1 MPRID
6 LVTLEDS
13 PIAERHERAD
23 AAANRAL
30 ILRTAERLFA
40 ERGVAN
46 VCMAEIAEA
55 AGVGKGTLYRR
66 FASKADLCLSL
77 MDRQMGEFQAES
89 LARFRRQ
96 TAAGVPYLT
105 QLADFLEALVAFTDI
120 HSPLLSEVERG
131 GLLRD
136 AEPLNLPHFWQF
148 MTVSALL
155 RSAARRGELV
165 ADLDLDYLGEALLAP
180 LQIDIFRYQ
189 RDARGYSIE
198 RIAGGLRGLVGLLGV
213 EK

>member
-1 MPRID
+1 MSRID
-6 LVTLEDS
+6 LVTVENDTL
-13 PIAERHERAD
+13 AERHERAD

-66 FASKADLCLSL
+66 FAGKAELCLSL
-77 MDRQMGEFQAES
+77 MDRQMSEFQAES

-96 TAAGVPYLT
+96 MSEGETYLA
-105 QLADFLEALVAFTDI
+105 QLADFLAALVAFTDV

-131 GLLRD
+131 GLLRT
-136 AEPLNLPHFWQF
+136 EQPLNLPHFWQF

-165 ADLDLDYLGEALLAP
+165 AGLDLDYVGEALLAP
-180 LQIDIFRYQ
+180 LQIDLFRYQ
-189 RDARGYSIE
+189 RDARGYAIE
-198 RIAGGLRGLVGLLGV
+198 RISNGLRRLVALLAA
-213 EK
+213 

>member
-1 MPRID
+1 MARID
-6 LVTLEDS
+6 LVTVENDTL
-13 PIAERHERAD
+13 AERHERAD

-40 ERGVAN
+40 ERGVAK

-66 FASKADLCLSL
+66 FASKAELCLSL
-77 MDRQMGEFQAES
+77 MDRQLSEFQAES

-96 TAAGVPYLT
+96 TAEGTPHLQ
-105 QLADFLEALVAFTDI
+105 QLAAFLEALVVFTDV

-131 GLLRD
+131 GLLRP
-136 AEPLNLPHFWQF
+136 EEQPLNVPHFWQF

-155 RSAARRGELV
+155 RSAARRGELA
-165 ADLDLDYLGEALLAP
+165 ADLDLDYMGEALLAS

-198 RIAGGLRGLVGLLGV
+198 RIGDGLRRLVELLAA
-213 EK
+213 

>member
-1 MPRID
+1 M
-6 LVTLEDS
+6 
-13 PIAERHERAD
+13 
-23 AAANRAL
+23 L

-66 FASKADLCLSL
+66 FASKAELCLSL
-77 MDRQMGEFQAES
+77 RDRQLSEFQAES

-96 TAAGVPYLT
+96 TAGGVPYLT
-105 QLADFLEALVAFTDI
+105 QLADFLEALVGFTDV

-131 GLLRD
+131 GLLRT
-136 AEPLNLPHFWQF
+136 EQPLNLPHFWQF

-165 ADLDLDYLGEALLAP
+165 ADLDLDYVGEALLAP
-180 LQIDIFRYQ
+180 LQIDLFRYQ
-189 RDARGYSIE
+189 RDARGYAIE
-198 RIAGGLRGLVGLLGV
+198 RIGDGLRRLVALLAA
-213 EK
+213 

>member
-6 LVTLEDS
+6 LMTVEDGNT
-13 PIAERHERAD
+13 AERHERAD

-30 ILRTAERLFA
+30 ILKTAERLFA

-66 FASKADLCLSL
+66 FAGKAELCLALLDS
-77 MDRQMGEFQAES
+77 QMSEFQAEA

-96 TAAGVPYLT
+96 TAEGATHLA
-105 QLADFLEALVAFTDI
+105 QLADFLEALVAFTEI
-120 HSPLLSEVERG
+120 HAPLLSEVERG
-131 GLLRD
+131 GLLRVD
-136 AEPLNLPHFWQF
+136 APLNVPHFWQF

-155 RSAARRGELV
+155 RAAARRGEV
-165 ADLDLDYLGEALLAP
+165 RDGLDLDYVGEALLAP

-189 RDARGYSIE
+189 RDARGYSLE
-198 RIAGGLRGLVGLLGV
+198 RIADGLRGLVGLLAR
-213 EK
+213 

>member
-1 MPRID
+1 MSRID
-6 LVTLEDS
+6 LVTVEDDAL
-13 PIAERHERAD
+13 AERHERAD

-66 FASKADLCLSL
+66 FASKAELCLSL
-77 MDRQMGEFQAES
+77 MDRQLGEFQAES

-105 QLADFLEALVAFTDI
+105 QLADFLDALVGFTDV

-131 GLLRD
+131 GLLRT
-136 AEPLNLPHFWQF
+136 EQPLNLPHFWQF

-155 RSAARRGELV
+155 RSAARRDELV
-165 ADLDLDYLGEALLAP
+165 ADLDLDYVGEALLAP

-189 RDARGYSIE
+189 RDARGYTIE
-198 RIAGGLRGLVGLLGV
+198 RIGDGLRRLVALLAA
-213 EK
+213 

>member
-6 LVTLEDS
+6 LLTVEEGSAT
-13 PIAERHERAD
+13 ERHERAD
-23 AAANRAL
+23 AAANRVL
-30 ILRTAERLFA
+30 ILKTAERLFA

-66 FASKADLCLSL
+66 FAGKAELCLALLDS
-77 MDRQMGEFQAES
+77 QMSEFQAES

-96 TAAGVPYLT
+96 TAEGMPYLT
-105 QLADFLEALVAFTDI
+105 QLADFLEALVAFTEI
-120 HSPLLSEVERG
+120 HAPLLSEVERG
-131 GLLRD
+131 GLLRVD
-136 AEPLNLPHFWQF
+136 APLNVPHFWQF

-155 RSAARRGELV
+155 RAAARRGELV
-165 ADLDLDYLGEALLAP
+165 DGLDLDYVGEALLAP

-189 RDARGYSIE
+189 RDARGYSLE
-198 RIAGGLRGLVGLLGV
+198 RVADGLRGLVGLLAV
-213 EK
+213 

>member
-1 MPRID
+1 MSRID
-6 LVTLEDS
+6 LVTVEDDTL
-13 PIAERHERAD
+13 AERHERAD
-23 AAANRAL
+23 AAANRVL
-30 ILRTAERLFA
+30 ILHTAERLFA

-66 FASKADLCLSL
+66 FASKAELCLSL
-77 MDRQMGEFQAES
+77 MDRQLSEFQAES

-96 TAAGVPYLT
+96 TAGGVPYLT
-105 QLADFLEALVAFTDI
+105 QLADFLEALVGFTDV

-131 GLLRD
+131 GLLRT
-136 AEPLNLPHFWQF
+136 EQPLNLPHFWQF

-165 ADLDLDYLGEALLAP
+165 ADLDLDYVGEALLAP
-180 LQIDIFRYQ
+180 LQIDLFRYQ
-189 RDARGYSIE
+189 RDARGYTIE
-198 RIAGGLRGLVGLLGV
+198 RIGDGLRRLVGLLAA
-213 EK
+213 

>member
-1 MPRID
+1 MSRID
-6 LVTLEDS
+6 LVTVEDDAL
-13 PIAERHERAD
+13 AERHERAD

-66 FASKADLCLSL
+66 FASKAELCLSL
-77 MDRQMGEFQAES
+77 MDRQLGEFQAES

-105 QLADFLEALVAFTDI
+105 QLADFLDALVGFTDV

-131 GLLRD
+131 GLLRT
-136 AEPLNLPHFWQF
+136 EQPLNLPHFWQF

-165 ADLDLDYLGEALLAP
+165 ADLDLDYVGEALLAP

-189 RDARGYSIE
+189 RDARGYTIE
-198 RIAGGLRGLVGLLGV
+198 RIGDGLRRLVALLAT
-213 EK
+213 

>member
-1 MPRID
+1 MSRID
-6 LVTLEDS
+6 LVTVEDDAL
-13 PIAERHERAD
+13 AERHERAD

-66 FASKADLCLSL
+66 FASKAELCLSL
-77 MDRQMGEFQAES
+77 MDRQLGEFQAES

-105 QLADFLEALVAFTDI
+105 QLADFLDALVGFTDV

-131 GLLRD
+131 GLLRT
-136 AEPLNLPHFWQF
+136 EQPLNLPHFWQF

-165 ADLDLDYLGEALLAP
+165 ADLDLDYVGEALLAP

-189 RDARGYSIE
+189 RDARGYTIE
-198 RIAGGLRGLVGLLGV
+198 RIGDGLRRLVALLAV
-213 EK
+213 

>member
-1 MPRID
+1 MSRID
-6 LVTLEDS
+6 LVTVEDDTL
-13 PIAERHERAD
+13 AERHERAD
-23 AAANRAL
+23 AAANRVL

-66 FASKADLCLSL
+66 FASKAELCLSL
-77 MDRQMGEFQAES
+77 MDRQLSAFQSDS

-96 TAAGVPYLT
+96 TAGGVPYLA
-105 QLADFLEALVAFTDI
+105 QLADFLEGLVGFTDV

-131 GLLRD
+131 GLLRT
-136 AEPLNLPHFWQF
+136 EQPLNLPHFWQF

-165 ADLDLDYLGEALLAP
+165 ADLDLDYVGEALLAP
-180 LQIDIFRYQ
+180 LQIDLFRYQ
-189 RDARGYSIE
+189 RDARGYTIE
-198 RIAGGLRGLVGLLGV
+198 RIGDGLRRLVGLLAA
-213 EK
+213 

>member
-6 LVTLEDS
+6 LAIVEESSAT
-13 PIAERHERAD
+13 ERHERAD

-66 FASKADLCLSL
+66 FASKAELCLSL
-77 MDRQMGEFQAES
+77 MDRQLGEFQAES

-96 TAAGVPYLT
+96 TAEGVPHLA
-105 QLADFLEALVAFTDI
+105 QLADFLEALVAFTDV
-120 HSPLLSEVERG
+120 HTPLLSEVERG
-131 GLLRD
+131 GLLRVD
-136 AEPLNLPHFWQF
+136 RPLNLPHFWQY

-155 RSAARRGELV
+155 RSAARRGEL
-165 ADLDLDYLGEALLAP
+165 ADGLDLDYLSEALLAP
-180 LQIDIFRYQ
+180 LHIDMFRFQ

-198 RIAGGLRGLVGLLGV
+198 RIAAGLRSLVGLLTA
-213 EK
+213 

>member
-6 LVTLEDS
+6 LLTVEEGSAT
-13 PIAERHERAD
+13 ERHERAD
-23 AAANRAL
+23 AAANRVL
-30 ILRTAERLFA
+30 ILKTAERLFA

-66 FASKADLCLSL
+66 FAGKAELCLALLDS
-77 MDRQMGEFQAES
+77 QMSEFQAES

-96 TAAGVPYLT
+96 TAEGTPYLT
-105 QLADFLEALVAFTDI
+105 QLADFLEALVAFTEI
-120 HSPLLSEVERG
+120 HAPLLSEVERG
-131 GLLRD
+131 GLLRVD
-136 AEPLNLPHFWQF
+136 APLNVPHFWQF

-155 RSAARRGELV
+155 RAAARRGELV
-165 ADLDLDYLGEALLAP
+165 NGLDLDYVGEALLAP

-189 RDARGYSIE
+189 RDARGYSLE
-198 RIAGGLRGLVGLLGV
+198 RVADGLRGLVGLLAV
-213 EK
+213 

>member
-1 MPRID
+1 MSRID
-6 LVTLEDS
+6 LVTVEDEAL
-13 PIAERHERAD
+13 AERHERAD

-66 FASKADLCLSL
+66 FASKAELCLSL
-77 MDRQMGEFQAES
+77 MDRQLGEFQAES

-105 QLADFLEALVAFTDI
+105 QLADFLDALVGFTDV

-131 GLLRD
+131 GLLRT
-136 AEPLNLPHFWQF
+136 EQPLNLPHFWQF

-155 RSAARRGELV
+155 RSAARRDELV
-165 ADLDLDYLGEALLAP
+165 ADLDLDYVGEALLAP

-189 RDARGYSIE
+189 RDARGYTIE
-198 RIAGGLRGLVGLLGV
+198 RIGDGLRRLVALLAA
-213 EK
+213 

>member
-6 LVTLEDS
+6 LMTVEDGNT
-13 PIAERHERAD
+13 AERHERAD

-30 ILRTAERLFA
+30 ILKTAERLFA

-66 FASKADLCLSL
+66 FAGKAELCLALLDS
-77 MDRQMGEFQAES
+77 QMSEFQAEA

-96 TAAGVPYLT
+96 TAEGATHLT
-105 QLADFLEALVAFTDI
+105 QLADFLEALVAFTEI
-120 HSPLLSEVERG
+120 HAPLLSEVERG
-131 GLLRD
+131 GLLRVD
-136 AEPLNLPHFWQF
+136 APLNVPHFWQF

-155 RSAARRGELV
+155 RAAARRGEVV
-165 ADLDLDYLGEALLAP
+165 ADLDLDYVGEALLAP

-189 RDARGYSIE
+189 RDARGYSLE
-198 RIAGGLRGLVGLLGV
+198 RIADGLRGLVGLLAL
-213 EK
+213 

>member
-1 MPRID
+1 MSRID
-6 LVTLEDS
+6 LVTVEDD
-13 PIAERHERAD
+13 ALAVRHERGV

-30 ILRTAERLFA
+30 ILGTAERLFA

-66 FASKADLCLSL
+66 FASKAELCLSL
-77 MDRQMGEFQAES
+77 MDRQLGEFQAQS

-96 TAAGVPYLT
+96 TAAGVAYLT
-105 QLADFLEALVAFTDI
+105 QLADFLEALVGFTDV

-131 GLLRD
+131 GLLRT
-136 AEPLNLPHFWQF
+136 EQPLNLPHFWQF

-165 ADLDLDYLGEALLAP
+165 ADLDLDYVGEALLAP
-180 LQIDIFRYQ
+180 LQIDIFPYQ
-189 RDARGYSIE
+189 RDARGNTTE
-198 RIAGGLRGLVGLLGV
+198 RIGDGFRRLVALLAT
-213 EK
+213 

>member
-1 MPRID
+1 MSRID
-6 LVTLEDS
+6 LVTVEDDTL
-13 PIAERHERAD
+13 AERHERAD

-66 FASKADLCLSL
+66 FASKAELCLSL
-77 MDRQMGEFQAES
+77 MDRQLGEFQAES

-96 TAAGVPYLT
+96 TAEGVPYLT
-105 QLADFLEALVAFTDI
+105 QLADFLEALVGFTDV

-131 GLLRD
+131 GLLRT
-136 AEPLNLPHFWQF
+136 EQPLNLPHFWQF

-165 ADLDLDYLGEALLAP
+165 ADLDLDYVGEALLAP

-189 RDARGYSIE
+189 RDARGYTIE
-198 RIAGGLRGLVGLLGV
+198 RIGDGLRRLVALLV
-213 EK
+213 A

>member
-66 FASKADLCLSL
+66 FASKAELCLSL
-77 MDRQMGEFQAES
+77 MDRQMSEFQAES

-96 TAAGVPYLT
+96 TAEGATYLA
-105 QLADFLEALVAFTDI
+105 QLADFLEALVAFTDV

-131 GLLRD
+131 GLLRT
-136 AEPLNLPHFWQF
+136 EQPLNLPHFWQF

-165 ADLDLDYLGEALLAP
+165 ADLDLDYVGEALLAP
-180 LQIDIFRYQ
+180 LQIDLFRYQ
-189 RDARGYSIE
+189 RDARGYSVE
-198 RIAGGLRGLVGLLGV
+198 RIAEGLRGLVGLLAV
-213 EK
+213 E

>member
-13 PIAERHERAD
+13 PFAERHERAD

-105 QLADFLEALVAFTDI
+105 QLAGFLEALVAFTDV
-120 HSPLLSEVERG
+120 HSPLLNEVERG
-131 GLLRD
+131 GLLRV
-136 AEPLNLPHFWQF
+136 EQPLTLPHFWQF

-165 ADLDLDYLGEALLAP
+165 ADLDLDYVGEALLAP

-198 RIAGGLRGLVGLLGV
+198 RIAAGLRGLVGLLGG
-213 EK
+213 

>member
-1 MPRID
+1 MSRID
-6 LVTLEDS
+6 LVTVENDTL
-13 PIAERHERAD
+13 AERHERAD

-66 FASKADLCLSL
+66 FAGKAELCLSL
-77 MDRQMGEFQAES
+77 MDRQMSEFQAES

-96 TAAGVPYLT
+96 MSEGETYLA
-105 QLADFLEALVAFTDI
+105 QLADFLAALVAFTDV

-131 GLLRD
+131 GLLRT
-136 AEPLNLPHFWQF
+136 EQPLNLPHFWQF

-165 ADLDLDYLGEALLAP
+165 VGLDLDYVGEALLAP
-180 LQIDIFRYQ
+180 LQIDLFRYQ
-189 RDARGYSIE
+189 RDARGYAIE
-198 RIAGGLRGLVGLLGV
+198 RISNGLRRLVALLAA
-213 EK
+213 